1 MSGANFAGTDRRN
14 NKAGAPQCNF
24 AIRRANGLNPCY
36 TVFITP
42 IRSGSP
48 AQDRANF
55 RLSFA
60 GYTLPKEKKEGRHLG
75 TFGDI
80 WGHMSHFH
88 ATTRRFLPHKAKPPD
103 IRNLMFTSMQ
113 IVGPADARTGTDL
126 GD

>member
-1 MSGANFAGTDRRN
+1 MQFRKTPGKWFESLLHCLYHANPTGVFRPRI
-14 NKAGAPQCNF
+14 APISAF
-24 AIRRANGLNPCY
+24 P
-36 TVFITP
+36 
-42 IRSGSP
+42 
-48 AQDRANF
+48 
-55 RLSFA
+55 FA
-60 GYTLPKEKKEGRHLG
+60 GYTLPKEKKERRHLG

-88 ATTRRFLPHKAKPPD
+88 ATTRRFRPHKAKPPD